1 VIALVEPD
9 VDQDRALAP
18 RVVVFLGTD
27 HHPFTRLVEWVD
39 RWAGAHRDIPCFI
52 QHGPAPPPRHASGS
66 AYVGVDELR
75 STVATA
81 DVIVG
86 HAGPGT
92 IIDALEAGRV
102 PVVLPRLARF
112 GEVVDD
118 HQVAFGRL
126 MHQRGRAVCVEDEHA
141 LGRAIE
147 EALSNPGAVA
157 PPSPHE
163 ARATIT
169 LVGDLIDGLL
179 AR

>member
-1 VIALVEPD
+1 LIALVQPDVEPD
-9 VDQDRALAP
+9 TAP
-18 RVVVFLGTD
+18 ARVVVFMGTD
-27 HHPFTRLVEWVD
+27 HHPFARLVEWVD
-39 RWAGAHRDIPCFI
+39 RWAAAHPDIPCFI
-52 QHGPAPPPRHASGS
+52 QHGPAPAPHHAKGT
-66 AYVGVDELR
+66 AYVSIDELR
-75 STVATA
+75 STVSTA

-92 IIDALEAGRV
+92 ILDALEAGLM
-102 PVVLPRLARF
+102 PIVLPRLARL

-126 MHQRGRAVCVEDEHA
+126 MHEHGRAVCVEDEQALAAAIDHA
-141 LGRAIE
+141 LAH
-147 EALSNPGAVA
+147 PGAE
-157 PPSPHE
+157 PRPSPYE

>member
-1 VIALVEPD
+1 MIALVEPD
-9 VDQDRALAP
+9 VEPDATPA
-18 RVVVFLGTD
+18 RVVVFMGTD
-27 HHPFTRLVEWVD
+27 HHPFARLVEWVD
-39 RWAGAHRDIPCFI
+39 HWAAAHLDIPCFI
-52 QHGPAPPPRHASGS
+52 QHGSAPAPRHANGA
-66 AYVGVDELR
+66 AYVGADELR
-75 STVATA
+75 STVAAA

-126 MHQRGRAVCVEDEHA
+126 MHERGRAVCVEDEQA
-141 LGRAIE
+141 LAAAIDD
-147 EALSNPGAVA
+147 ALANPGAVPA
-157 PPSPHE
+157 PSPHE
-163 ARATIT
+163 AQATIT
-169 LVGDLIDGLL
+169 LIGDLIDGLL